1 MQLPGPL
8 LNFIWCVLFPLWL
21 LAGVG
26 DYLCHRRTRIELNSG
41 RYESMLHL
49 AEALQLALPL
59 LAVLFLRINAL
70 VLAVVMA
77 TMVVHTATAYWDLHY
92 TTGKRFIPAI
102 EQVVHAVLLLV
113 PLFSAALLAMMYW
126 TEFLTLLGLER
137 TPDAWAV
144 QLKPDPVRPA
154 YLGLILGCTFVLNFL
169 PLLEEVFRTSR
180 TRAVVPAATL
190 A

>member
-1 MQLPGPL
+1 MQLPSLL
-8 LNFIWCVLFPLWL
+8 LNFIWYGLFPLWL

-26 DYLCHRRTRIELNSG
+26 DYLCHRRTRIELTSG
-41 RYESMLHL
+41 RPESMLHL
-49 AEALQLALPL
+49 AQALQLAVPL
-59 LAVLFLRINAL
+59 LAVLFLRVNAS
-70 VLAVVMA
+70 VLAIVLAGVA
-77 TMVVHTATAYWDLHY
+77 VHTATAYWDLHF

-102 EQVVHAVLLLV
+102 EQVVHAVLLLF
-113 PLFSAALLAMMYW
+113 PMFGTALLAMMYW
-126 TEFLTLLGLER
+126 SEFLTLLGLQR

-144 QLKPDPVRPA
+144 QLKPDPVRPL

-169 PLLEEVFRTSR
+169 PLLEEVLRTSR